1 VRLRCQAHLRNPC
14 VLHDRVELTSST
26 NGAVRSLGEETISDA
41 SNLSP
46 AITRILVVE
55 DFEPFR
61 AFVTSLLKES
71 PDMRV
76 ICEATDGLDAVAKAE
91 QLTPDLILMD
101 IGLPKLSGIEA
112 ARQILEFAPAAKII
126 FLTQESSAEVVHEAL
141 QSGACGYVLKSRA
154 GNDLWEAIN
163 AALRG
168 EQFVGRG
175 LARP

>member
-1 VRLRCQAHLRNPC
+1 VI
-14 VLHDRVELTSST
+14 HDRVERTSST
-26 NGAVRSLGEETISDA
+26 NGGMRSLGEETITDA

-46 AITRILVVE
+46 TITRILVVE
-55 DFEPFR
+55 DFEPYR
-61 AFVTSLLKES
+61 AFVTSFLREK
-71 PDMRV
+71 PDMQV
-76 ICEATDGLDAVAKAE
+76 ICEVSDGLDGVAKAK
-91 QLTPDLILMD
+91 QLAPDLILMD
-101 IGLPKLSGIEA
+101 IGLPKLNGIEA

-154 GNDLWEAIN
+154 GKDLWEAID

>member
-1 VRLRCQAHLRNPC
+1 
-14 VLHDRVELTSST
+14 VLHARVELTSST

-46 AITRILVVE
+46 TITRILVVE
-55 DFEPFR
+55 DFEPYR
-61 AFVTSLLKES
+61 AFITSFLREKR
-71 PDMRV
+71 DMQV
-76 ICEATDGLDAVAKAE
+76 ICEAFDGLEAVAKAE

-101 IGLPKLSGIEA
+101 IGLPRLNGIEA
-112 ARQILEFAPAAKII
+112 ARQILEFAPTAKII
-126 FLTQESSAEVVHEAL
+126 FLTQEISAEVVQEAL
-141 QSGACGYVLKSRA
+141 QLGACGYVLKSRA
-154 GNDLWEAIN
+154 GNDLSEAID